1 MVDGGRGQGELGEV
15 IEAIIGSTGSVAALV
30 AESLRAGELIGS
42 TAAFA
47 FRLDGADGSV
57 TGAVSDEDL
66 LGTQLPERVVATGAD
81 CPINLFHLDGHPEEV
96 VVLSRVTEVDSY
108 MATDHYREI
117 YGESGTTDALS
128 IPFGSDG
135 DIARVIICR
144 RGEGFGDGDIET
156 ARILQPVLAGCLRQ
170 SRAME
175 KLNSNP
181 LSEQAMRDH
190 GLTAREAEI
199 FTRLAGGAT
208 SQAVGQEL
216 GISVR
221 TVEKHVQNIYA
232 RLGARNRAEAISVL
246 LGSPATVAGALLV
259 ASSALVSL

>member
-1 MVDGGRGQGELGEV
+1 MVDGGRRRAELGEV
-15 IEAIIGSTGSVAALV
+15 IESIIGSTGSVDALV
-30 AESLRAGELIGS
+30 NESLRAGELIGS

-47 FRLDGADGSV
+47 FRFDGADGSV
-57 TGAVSDEDL
+57 TGAVSDEGL
-66 LGTQLPERVVATGAD
+66 LGARLPERVVATGAD
-81 CPINLFHLDGHPEEV
+81 CPINRFHLDGHDEEV
-96 VVLSRVTEVDSY
+96 VVLSSVTEVEAYRNS
-108 MATDHYREI
+108 DHYREI
-117 YGESGTTDALS
+117 YGETGTTDALS

-170 SRAME
+170 SRVME
-175 KLNSNP
+175 KLNANP
-181 LSEQAMRDH
+181 LGEPAMRDR
-190 GLTAREAEI
+190 GLTAREAQI
-199 FTRLAGGAT
+199 FARLAGGAT

-259 ASSALVSL
+259 ASSVLASL